1 MTTQLISVLNGIIG
15 NETTPLVNARDLHEF
30 LNVRRDFSTWIKNR
44 ITEYG
49 FLIDTDYV
57 TVQNLRSPNLGT
69 SKSRAQKV
77 TDYHLTLD
85 TAKELAMVERS
96 EKGRQIRRYFIECE
110 RQLRAAPTKSID
122 FSTAAHNAHVVY
134 LYISEIHRVWASQLY
149 PMLKLSESPIA
160 SSLYDYIN
168 DSVLI
173 AGLVDIELNG
183 KRLADNPSGLKK

>member
-1 MTTQLISVLNGIIG
+1 MTTQLIPVFNGIIS
-15 NETTPLVNARDLHEF
+15 NETTPLVNARDLHAF
-30 LNVRRDFSTWIKNR
+30 LGIKRDFSTWVKNR

-57 TVQNLRSPNLGT
+57 LVPQSRGINLGRGGDRR
-69 SKSRAQKV
+69 SKE
-77 TDYHLTLD
+77 YHLTLD
-85 TAKELAMVERS
+85 TAKEIAMVERN
-96 EKGRQIRRYFIECE
+96 EQGRQIRRYFIECE
-110 RQLRAAPTKSID
+110 RQLRASPTKSID

-173 AGLVDIELNG
+173 SGLVDIELDG
-183 KRLADNPSGLKK
+183 KKLPDNSSGLKK